1 MKRFVLFLAALV
13 LTVSA
18 AAQVKITKN
27 EHPVTMV
34 EQISGIAG
42 LMQRDSTFYILT
54 VTDNRYDNG
63 VIIPLGDGV
72 ETAIQSVDALLD
84 MFDGLANGETFYIDG
99 EDGERFFVSRSGRSK
114 NASLRTERKAG
125 VCTLHASALQKA
137 KKALEGLR

>member
-54 VTDNRYDNG
+54 VTDNRYDDG
-63 VIIPLGDGV
+63 VIIPLGEGV
-72 ETAIQSVDALLD
+72 ETAIQSVEALIAMLD
-84 MFDGLANGETFYIDG
+84 DIAKGETFYLDG
-99 EDGERFFVSRSGRSK
+99 EDGERFFVSRSGRTK
-114 NASLRTERKAG
+114 NAALRSDRKAG

-137 KKALEGLR
+137 KKALEAL